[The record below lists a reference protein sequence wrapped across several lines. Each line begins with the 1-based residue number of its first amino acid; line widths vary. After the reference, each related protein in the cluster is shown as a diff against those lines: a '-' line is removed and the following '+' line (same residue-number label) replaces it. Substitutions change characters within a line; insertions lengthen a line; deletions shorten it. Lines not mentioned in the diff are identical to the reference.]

1 MEALARLGLFVTCLL
16 AIYVGVRTLLI
27 WRRTRM
33 VAELAIGSNVLG
45 IAVGGAL
52 LVALGGLYPEPGSA
66 PIALVTIGLLGLAV
80 HVTAQFVGTWKIFRS
95 GERFPIPLVT
105 VATVLVCVWMIGGVV
120 DRDPSLWRTFLYHGL
135 RGVGTLW
142 GVYECFQYAAR
153 LRKRAALGLADVMT
167 AHRIWLWGV
176 GGSAQLVMIGLEVG
190 SQIATGAPLA
200 GNSLGLHVTSVLG
213 LSGAGAIALA
223 FFPPASY
230 LAFVSRMSN
239 AAAQPA
245 G

>member
-1 MEALARLGLFVTCLL
+1 
-16 AIYVGVRTLLI
+16 
-27 WRRTRM
+27 
-33 VAELAIGSNVLG
+33 
-45 IAVGGAL
+45 
-52 LVALGGLYPEPGSA
+52 
-66 PIALVTIGLLGLAV
+66 
-80 HVTAQFVGTWKIFRS
+80 
-95 GERFPIPLVT
+95 
-105 VATVLVCVWMIGGVV
+105 
-120 DRDPSLWRTFLYHGL
+120 
-135 RGVGTLW
+135 
-142 GVYECFQYAAR
+142 
-153 LRKRAALGLADVMT
+153 MT

-200 GNSLGLHVTSVLG
+200 GTALGLHVTSVLG

-230 LAFVSRMSN
+230 LAFVSRRSN